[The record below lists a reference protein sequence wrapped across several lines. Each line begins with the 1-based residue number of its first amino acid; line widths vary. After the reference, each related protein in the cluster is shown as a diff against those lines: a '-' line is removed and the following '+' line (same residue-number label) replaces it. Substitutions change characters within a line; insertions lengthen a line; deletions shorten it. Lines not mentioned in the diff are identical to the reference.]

1 MSSKELFA
9 TLWIVAH
16 HVPLSGGLSRPEY
29 WSGLPCPFAGD
40 LLNPGIEPGGLMSP
54 TLASSSLTTSAT
66 GEALASM
73 QGPLFEEDDLAVGSL
88 ENLFWAR
95 MVRNLSQF

>member
-1 MSSKELFA
+1 
-9 TLWIVAH
+9 
-16 HVPLSGGLSRPEY
+16 
-29 WSGLPCPFAGD
+29 
-40 LLNPGIEPGGLMSP
+40 MSP
-54 TLASSSLTTSAT
+54 TLASSFLTTSAT